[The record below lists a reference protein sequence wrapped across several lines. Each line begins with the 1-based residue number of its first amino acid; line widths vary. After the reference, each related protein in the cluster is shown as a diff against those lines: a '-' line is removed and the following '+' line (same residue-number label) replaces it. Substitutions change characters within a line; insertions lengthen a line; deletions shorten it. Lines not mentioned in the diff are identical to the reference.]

1 MVAGSLPRSDEE
13 VDVARLGRVRN
24 LLALV
29 VTLALFLPATL
40 ALAQEEAPPATPL
53 PTVPPAEGAVQL
65 EYWDM
70 QWGSPVFMAALQN
83 NVTEFNRTHPDI
95 HVSFT
100 QLSWADYMQ
109 KLLSAIQSGNPPD
122 ISGGDSGIAFN
133 MAAQGQALDISDL
146 YAEWEADGTLADMT
160 EWAHKKWDWNGMRP
174 GVTWQFDSR
183 AIFYRK
189 DLFEQAGIEVP
200 TTWDEWLAAAKALH
214 NPEAGIAGMALPGKQ
229 GSYDTDQ
236 FWMTLVIQ
244 AGGGIADAEGNLAI
258 DQPANLQ
265 ALQFEKELVDC
276 CTARGTASW
285 SFTEVLRAYEQGKA
299 AMAFGGGWFIA
310 DIQKNAPEIFENTGI
325 LPVLEGP
332 GGPEAKRIV
341 SFANPWLIYSQTEY
355 PEEAKTFLR
364 WMMEPE
370 NLRKLYEAE
379 PGAKWPV
386 YRSLIESPVYQQNEL
401 LAELARQTVENGVD
415 YWYPNNAAAVGIGSM
430 GTSLTDL
437 IVNPVITG
445 NRSPEDALKDAQA
458 QLAPLFQRPD

>member
-1 MVAGSLPRSDEE
+1 MQK
-13 VDVARLGRVRN
+13 

-29 VTLALFLPATL
+29 VVLALVFPAIVM
-40 ALAQEEAPPATPL
+40 AQETEEPQATPL
-53 PTVPPAEGAVQL
+53 PTVAPAEGAVQL
-65 EYWDM
+65 QYWDM

-83 NVTEFNRTHPDI
+83 LVTEFNQEHPEI
-95 HVSFT
+95 NVTFT
-100 QLSWADYMQ
+100 QLSWSDYMQ
-109 KLLSAIQSGNPPD
+109 KLLAAVQSGNPPD

-146 YAEWEADGTLADMT
+146 YTEWQGDGTLDDMT
-160 EWAHKKWDWNGMRP
+160 PWAYQKWDWNGQHP
-174 GVTWQFDSR
+174 GITWQFDSR

-200 TTWDEWLAAAKALH
+200 TTWDEWMAAAKALH
-214 NPEAGIAGMALPGKQ
+214 KPDQGMAGIAIPGKQ

-236 FWMTLVIQ
+236 FWMTLVLQ
-244 AGGGIADAEGNLAI
+244 AGGGIADEQGNLTI
-258 DQPANLQ
+258 DSPENLA
-265 ALQFEKELVDC
+265 ALQFEKDLVDC
-276 CTARGTASW
+276 CTARGTPSW
-285 SFTEVLRAYEQGKA
+285 SFTEVLRAYEQGQA

-310 DIQKNAPEIFENTGI
+310 DIQKNAPEIFENTGV
-325 LPVLEGP
+325 LPVLQGP
-332 GGPEAKRIV
+332 GGADAQHIV
-341 SFANPWLIYSQTEY
+341 SFANPWLIYNQTQH
-355 PEEAKTFLR
+355 PEEAKIFLK

-370 NLRKLYEAE
+370 HLKELYEAE

-386 YRSLIESPVYQQNEL
+386 YKSLIEDPVYQQNDL

-445 NRSPEDALKDAQA
+445 NRAPEDALKDAQA
-458 QLAPLFQRPD
+458 QMAPLFQQQGG